1 MGCHQGIF
9 ERTLAMP
16 KTNMNFIPDRRHFL
30 GRVLPAGCLSCLSLS
45 CRHAAP
51 AIAQKLPSA
60 THKFQE
66 DSQLSFEEVFRRM
79 YRPLVETLND
89 VAEEIGRDKLIA
101 IVKAQAE
108 KHGRENG
115 QRGAKSGAGDFR
127 SFTDWAREPDRF
139 WQHVLTFTVVEDT
152 PKAFEVKVTECLWAE
167 TFRGAKGEDFGYAT
181 ICHPDFASAS
191 GYSSNLELVR
201 TKTLMQG
208 DAVCNHRWIWR
219 G

>member
-1 MGCHQGIF
+1 
-9 ERTLAMP
+9 MP

-51 AIAQKLPSA
+51 AVEQKLPFS

-66 DSQLSFEEVFRRM
+66 DSQWSFEEGFRRI
-79 YRPLVETLND
+79 YQNLVETLND
-89 VAEEIGRDKLIA
+89 VAGEIGRERLIG
-101 IVKAQAE
+101 IVQAQAE
-108 KHGRENG
+108 KHALENG
-115 QRGAKSGAGDFR
+115 QRLAKSEGVDFHA
-127 SFTDWAREPDRF
+127 FTDWARHPNRF
-139 WQHVLTFTVVEDT
+139 WQHALTFTVVEDF
-152 PKAFEVKVTECLWAE
+152 PKALELEVTECLWAE
-167 TFRGAKGEDFGYAT
+167 TFKGAKGEDIGHAT
-181 ICHPDFASAS
+181 LCYPDFAFAS